1 MNGGDLGDEGLEKG
15 IFQEETSMYKGL
27 LVGKRR
33 SIFRERSVHL
43 EQNKSNEEGTETKLE
58 REVAA
63 RS

>member
-1 MNGGDLGDEGLEKG
+1 
-15 IFQEETSMYKGL
+15 MYKGL

-43 EQNKSNEEGTETKLE
+43 EQNKSNEEGTETRLE

-63 RS
+63 IIDGLAGHQKDLEHFSKCH

>member
-1 MNGGDLGDEGLEKG
+1 MSGGDLGDKGLEKG

-43 EQNKSNEEGTETKLE
+43 EQNKSNEEETETRLE